1 MTAGVGARP
10 GGKVRQMFA
19 ERRRTVAG
27 AEIAG
32 VMANGDAGG
41 SPVGWDK
48 SYPLKP
54 VGGGGGAG
62 GGGGGGGGGNHL
74 YRWVI

>member
-27 AEIAG
+27 AEISG
-32 VMANGDAGG
+32 TIANGGSGNNNSSG

-54 VGGGGGAG
+54 VGSQ
-62 GGGGGGGGGNHL
+62 GNL
-74 YRWVI
+74 YRSGFNN